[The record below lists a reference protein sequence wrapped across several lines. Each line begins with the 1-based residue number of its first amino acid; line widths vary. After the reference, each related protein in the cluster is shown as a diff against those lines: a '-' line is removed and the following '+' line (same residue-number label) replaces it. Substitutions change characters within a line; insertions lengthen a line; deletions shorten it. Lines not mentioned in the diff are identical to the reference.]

1 MNRLLAL
8 EPVTEWNAEAAEN
21 AEKNFFEFIK
31 KVLVSLRVL
40 CGLCVRSLFVRRS

>member
-21 AEKNFFEFIK
+21 AEKNFFEFLRRRI
-31 KVLVSLRVL
+31 LV
-40 CGLCVRSLFVRRS
+40 F